1 MLGGVVS
8 TNVMCCVQIEVPP
21 PGSVAVQ
28 MRSMPARPVQLVGVA
43 TSVNVIVGLPLQP
56 ATAVAAPVVF
66 VAVESPHCNCRS
78 AGQRTCSVPLPVT
91 VTVCV
96 QLLVLPCTSTA
107 VQSTVLVPSG
117 NCVGALL
124 VTLATAQLSAVTG
137 LPRLRLLIVQEPAG
151 ALVRMLAGQAIVGS
165 WVSRTITVCAQLLL
179 LPWTSTTVQVT
190 RLVPT
195 GNVAGALLV
204 TLATLQLSPV
214 SGEPSATPVA
224 KHCPALALVV
234 TLAGQLIVGA
244 CVSVT
249 VTVCW
254 QVFVWPQPS
263 VTVQMTIVVPS
274 GNCTGALLVTL
285 ATRQLSEL
293 SGEPD
298 ELDLGDGRLLGPRQS
313 DYA

>member
-78 AGQRTCSVPLPVT
+78 AGQRTCSVPMPVT

-137 LPRLRLLIVQEPAG
+137 LPRLRLLIEQEPAG

-195 GNVAGALLV
+195 GNVVGALLMTV
-204 TLATLQLSPV
+204 ATPQLSEV
-214 SGEPSATPVA
+214 AGTPSATPLA
-224 KHCPALALVV
+224 KHWPALALVV
-234 TLAGQLIVGA
+234 TVAGQLIVGGWL
-244 CVSVT
+244 ST
-249 VTVCW
+249 MITVCTQLLLLPW
-254 QVFVWPQPS
+254 TS
-263 VTVQMTIVVPS
+263 TTVQ
-274 GNCTGALLVTL
+274 VT
-285 ATRQLSEL
+285 
-293 SGEPD
+293 
-298 ELDLGDGRLLGPRQS
+298 
-313 DYA
+313 